1 MMFNF
6 LWTTACLVAAA
17 APAPAA
23 VRTWTDST
31 GQFTTE
37 AALVDFDA
45 HHVVL
50 KKHSGALVAVP
61 IDRLS
66 QGDQEYLRSKVARE
80 AAEQHAAGSR
90 TWTLR
95 DGHQFAGQVLKYGRA
110 KVSVRR
116 QLGRILVN
124 DQPFERLSNAHQ
136 YVLLKV
142 VEHFENV
149 PIPDYR
155 ALEAWAVKLRGEA
168 REFDCE
174 GVLMQVDNGEQV
186 AVPFFLFSPKDEQF
200 LRPGWEDWVAAEAK
214 AEAAS
219 QEELRKKEQAE
230 LFLRARARDYQRDQ
244 AMQRMVELAAVSAG
258 LVNEW
263 QVLLVPGPG
272 VVGGPLHAVVQA
284 RDSQTARL
292 LAMQQ
297 YPGYVA
303 SQVVRI
309 NRRWWR

>member
-1 MMFNF
+1 MFSCF
-6 LWTTACLVAAA
+6 LAPVFLFAAA
-17 APAPAA
+17 AQPPAA
-23 VRTWTDST
+23 VRTWTDAT

-37 AALVDFDA
+37 AALVDFDS

-61 IDRLS
+61 IDKLS
-66 QGDQEYLRSKVARE
+66 KSDQEYLRSKAASE
-80 AAEQHAAGSR
+80 AAEQHAAGNR

-95 DGHQFAGQVLKYGRA
+95 NGDQFVGHVLKYGRA
-110 KVSVRR
+110 KVVVRR

-124 DQPFERLSNAHQ
+124 DVPFERLSKPHQ
-136 YVLLKV
+136 YILFKV

-149 PIPDYR
+149 PIQDYK
-155 ALEAWAVKLRGEA
+155 ALEAWAVKQRAEA

-186 AVPFFLFSPKDEQF
+186 ALPFFLFSAKDEQF
-200 LRPGWEDWVAAEAK
+200 LRPGWEDWLAAEAK

-219 QEELRKKEQAE
+219 QEELAKKQQAE

-244 AMQRMVELAAVSAG
+244 AMQRMVELTAVSAG

-263 QVLLVPGPG
+263 QVLLVPGAG
-272 VVGGPLHAVVQA
+272 VAGGPVQAVVQA
-284 RDSQTARL
+284 RDSQSARIA
-292 LAMQQ
+292 AMQR

-303 SQVVRI
+303 TQVVRI

>member
-1 MMFNF
+1 MLTHFWAPV
-6 LWTTACLVAAA
+6 LLLAAA

-23 VRTWTDST
+23 MRIWTDAT
-31 GQFTTE
+31 GQFSTE
-37 AALVDFDA
+37 AALVDFDS

-61 IDRLS
+61 IDKLS
-66 QGDQEYLRSKVARE
+66 KEDQDYLHSKAANE
-80 AAEQHAAGSR
+80 AAEQHAAGNR

-95 DGHQFAGQVLKYGRA
+95 DGHQFVGHVVKYGRA
-110 KVSVRR
+110 KVVVRR

-124 DQPFERLSNAHQ
+124 EKPFEKLSKAHQ

-142 VEHFENV
+142 VEHFDNV
-149 PIPDYR
+149 PIPDYK
-155 ALEAWAVKLRGEA
+155 ALEAWAVKQRGET

-200 LRPGWEDWVAAEAK
+200 LRPGWEDWLAAEAK
-214 AEAAS
+214 ADTAS
-219 QEELRKKEQAE
+219 QAELAKKEQAE

-244 AMQRMVELAAVSAG
+244 AIQRMVELTAVSAG

-263 QVLLVPGPG
+263 QVLLLPGPG
-272 VVGGPLHAVVQA
+272 VGGWPVQAVVPA
-284 RDSQTARL
+284 RDSQTARMA
-292 LAMQQ
+292 AMRQ

-303 SQVVRI
+303 TQVVRI